1 MVEPAGVASL
11 RRFSGG
17 RILSRAAAK
26 ALHELDAGRPNE
38 AKAAL
43 EQGRELAE
51 AAFLADAVGYNDPE
65 LARQIREEIMKL
77 PDTLIP

>member
-1 MVEPAGVASL
+1 MKDFPNYYG
-11 RRFSGG
+11 
-17 RILSRAAAK
+17 ILSRAAAK